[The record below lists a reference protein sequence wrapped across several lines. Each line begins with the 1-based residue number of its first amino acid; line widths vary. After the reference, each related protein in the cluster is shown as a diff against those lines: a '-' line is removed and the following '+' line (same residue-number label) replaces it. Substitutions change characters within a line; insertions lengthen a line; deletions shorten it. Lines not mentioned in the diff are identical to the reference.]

1 MSKIHSLDSLINL
14 LQSGVLTEEARKE
27 AMKKLHEIIQ
37 LALGDKEDELAKFVF
52 MKAIS
57 VGVRPETLA
66 DFLNVAEKVQP
77 GSSVSIMIPYV
88 AEYFNKKRIQECEAY
103 NYVSYFYGISKRNGK
118 VARFENNDIK
128 RRDVGGWFVSYEDA
142 VKARKIFEPI
152 LDMVYGKQ
160 QED

>member
-14 LQSGVLTEEARKE
+14 LQSGVLTEEA
-27 AMKKLHEIIQ
+27 KKTATETLHEIVQ
-37 LALGDKEDELAKFVF
+37 LALGDKEDELAKFIF

-57 VGVRPETLA
+57 IGVKPETLA
-66 DFLNVAEKVQP
+66 DLLNVAECVQP

-103 NYVSYFYGISKRNGK
+103 NYVSCLYGISKRNGK
-118 VARFENNDIK
+118 VTRYENNDIK
-128 RRDVGGWFVSYEDA
+128 RRDIGGWFVSYEDA
-142 VKARKIFEPI
+142 VKARNIFKPI
-152 LDMVYGKQ
+152 LDVIYGEQ